1 MKLQDMTL
9 EQLEERKEVLE
20 GKIKELKWID
30 EEIDEIAEDE
40 QAIYRQPLTI
50 VEKELRRVQKEIDHW
65 YDF

>member
-9 EQLEERKEVLE
+9 GQLEERKEVLE

-30 EEIDEIAEDE
+30 EEIDEIAKDE

>member
-9 EQLEERKEVLE
+9 GQLEERKEVLE
-20 GKIKELKWID
+20 GKIKELKWSD

>member
-9 EQLEERKEVLE
+9 GQLEERKEVLE

-40 QAIYRQPLTI
+40 QAIYRKPLTI

>member
-9 EQLEERKEVLE
+9 GQLEERKEVLE